1 MRIHAIPD
9 GTSPRTHTFS
19 NDPSEKGIAV
29 DDHDYDYDYDLRI
42 SDDVGLRDFRF
53 GVTGLG
59 LAAGLAILF
68 AIIF

>member
-1 MRIHAIPD
+1 LARDERA
-9 GTSPRTHTFS
+9 
-19 NDPSEKGIAV
+19 KGIVV
-29 DDHDYDYDYDLRI
+29 DDHGYDYDPTI